1 MLWFSRGRVR
11 VRKREDK
18 IRIETLH
25 TKFFKNSKKALLSR
39 SKVLCACAC
48 VCFFISSSRIELAN
62 ENIEKREERE
72 RSRSRERERE
82 IYYIIYRERERE
94 KTKSMSTEA
103 LASNDSL
110 SEDYNNG
117 EKKNNNNNNN
127 NDRNNSIKGE
137 EEEEKE
143 WDIWRAAAYG
153 NQEKLE
159 LFVKSNASL
168 VDAKDANGFRPL
180 QWAALNNRVAIAKY
194 LLDLGADVNAGD
206 NERQTALHWAAVRG
220 ALPVAELLLQRKAK
234 LHNQDI
240 RGYTAAHVAAQYGHA
255 SMLYHFLLRW
265 NLDVN
270 CMDEDRRCPLHWGAY
285 KGYKDVVKLLLA
297 FDADVMRADREGC
310 TALHWAAIRGK
321 AEAAH
326 VLALCGGEEL
336 LKVRDTDGNTPAQ
349 LAMEKGHK
357 SLSNMLTN
365 QLVTLKEGQTWWS
378 QKGMAIFC
386 LAIVCGLTLMF
397 VNFVVVGP
405 LGTPRVDVAL
415 AAWSWMV
422 VISSVTGLIFF
433 WRVANTDPG
442 FVSTRA
448 QLAARSLKN
457 ASSSVENLVNDDI
470 DDIEKGGGG
479 GNGGGGGE
487 MTSITSAASLKWLDH
502 PELWAGNWERLCV
515 TCKIV
520 KPAGTKHCQVAKRCV
535 RRFDHY
541 CPWMGNTVGAKNH
554 RDFVIF
560 LLLETFAM
568 IVSLLVAVIR
578 VWEENPSE
586 KQRSKTG
593 VLFFVACDVSVL
605 IPVLLLVSSQ
615 LAQVARNITTN
626 ELMNLHRYAYLRA
639 SDGTFKNPF
648 DKGVFRNLVS
658 FFCVDA
664 NRRTREFEEKA
675 NGYNVAASKAA
686 SSAAQ

>member
-1 MLWFSRGRVR
+1 MEATNDIT
-11 VRKREDK
+11 KTTNED
-18 IRIETLH
+18 
-25 TKFFKNSKKALLSR
+25 
-39 SKVLCACAC
+39 
-48 VCFFISSSRIELAN
+48 SS
-62 ENIEKREERE
+62 
-72 RSRSRERERE
+72 
-82 IYYIIYRERERE
+82 
-94 KTKSMSTEA
+94 
-103 LASNDSL
+103 LASSAP
-110 SEDYNNG
+110 
-117 EKKNNNNNNN
+117 KK
-127 NDRNNSIKGE
+127 KEE

-143 WDIWRAAAYG
+143 WDVWRAAAYG

-159 LFVKSNASL
+159 FFVKNAPSSSIII
-168 VDAKDANGFRPL
+168 DAKDANGFRPL

-206 NERQTALHWAAVRG
+206 DERQTALHWAAVRG

-285 KGYKDVVKLLLA
+285 KGFKDVVKLLLA
-297 FDADVMRADREGC
+297 FDADVMRPDREGC

-336 LKVRDTDGNTPAQ
+336 LKARDTDGNTPSQ

-386 LAIVCGLTLMF
+386 LAVVCGLTLMF

-422 VISSVTGLIFF
+422 VISSITGLIFF

-448 QLAARSLKN
+448 QLAAKSLKN
-457 ASSSVENLVNDDI
+457 ASSSVENLINHSDDI
-470 DDIEKGGGG
+470 DDIEKGSGLGLGGG
-479 GNGGGGGE
+479 SSSSE
-487 MTSITSAASLKWLDH
+487 ITSSSAASSLKWLDH

-520 KPAGTKHCQVAKRCV
+520 KPAGTKHCQIAKRCV

-586 KQRSKTG
+586 KQRSKTV
-593 VLFFVACDVSVL
+593 VLFFVACDVAVL

-626 ELMNLHRYAYLRA
+626 ELMNLHRYTYLRA
-639 SDGTFKNPF
+639 TDGTFKNPF
-648 DKGVFRNLVS
+648 DKGVFKNLVS

-675 NGYNVAASKAA
+675 NTNVGGFTPKNATTKD
-686 SSAAQ
+686 

>member
-1 MLWFSRGRVR
+1 MEATNDIT
-11 VRKREDK
+11 KTTNED
-18 IRIETLH
+18 
-25 TKFFKNSKKALLSR
+25 
-39 SKVLCACAC
+39 
-48 VCFFISSSRIELAN
+48 SS
-62 ENIEKREERE
+62 
-72 RSRSRERERE
+72 
-82 IYYIIYRERERE
+82 
-94 KTKSMSTEA
+94 
-103 LASNDSL
+103 LASSAP
-110 SEDYNNG
+110 
-117 EKKNNNNNNN
+117 KK
-127 NDRNNSIKGE
+127 KEE

-143 WDIWRAAAYG
+143 WDVWRAAAYG

-159 LFVKSNASL
+159 FFVNNAPSSSIII
-168 VDAKDANGFRPL
+168 DAKDANGFRPL

-206 NERQTALHWAAVRG
+206 DERQTALHWAAVRG

-285 KGYKDVVKLLLA
+285 KGFKDVVKLLLA
-297 FDADVMRADREGC
+297 FDADVMRPDREGC

-336 LKVRDTDGNTPAQ
+336 LKARDTDGNTPSQ

-386 LAIVCGLTLMF
+386 LAVVCGLTLMF

-422 VISSVTGLIFF
+422 VISSITGLIFF

-448 QLAARSLKN
+448 QLAAKSLKN
-457 ASSSVENLVNDDI
+457 ASSSGENLINHSDDI
-470 DDIEKGGGG
+470 DDIERGSGLG
-479 GNGGGGGE
+479 
-487 MTSITSAASLKWLDH
+487 
-502 PELWAGNWERLCV
+502 
-515 TCKIV
+515 
-520 KPAGTKHCQVAKRCV
+520 
-535 RRFDHY
+535 
-541 CPWMGNTVGAKNH
+541 
-554 RDFVIF
+554 
-560 LLLETFAM
+560 
-568 IVSLLVAVIR
+568 
-578 VWEENPSE
+578 
-586 KQRSKTG
+586 
-593 VLFFVACDVSVL
+593 
-605 IPVLLLVSSQ
+605 
-615 LAQVARNITTN
+615 
-626 ELMNLHRYAYLRA
+626 
-639 SDGTFKNPF
+639 
-648 DKGVFRNLVS
+648 
-658 FFCVDA
+658 
-664 NRRTREFEEKA
+664 
-675 NGYNVAASKAA
+675 
-686 SSAAQ
+686 

>member
-1 MLWFSRGRVR
+1 MSSRGGSLDVQTNEDHTNGDDDDESGGGGGGGGQKAHQRVP
-11 VRKREDK
+11 VSEEDN
-18 IRIETLH
+18 T
-25 TKFFKNSKKALLSR
+25 TT
-39 SKVLCACAC
+39 
-48 VCFFISSSRIELAN
+48 
-62 ENIEKREERE
+62 
-72 RSRSRERERE
+72 
-82 IYYIIYRERERE
+82 
-94 KTKSMSTEA
+94 TKSE
-103 LASNDSL
+103 
-110 SEDYNNG
+110 EDNKKE
-117 EKKNNNNNNN
+117 EK
-127 NDRNNSIKGE
+127 
-137 EEEEKE
+137 EEKE
-143 WDIWRAAAYG
+143 WDVWRAAAYG
-153 NQEKLE
+153 NEEKLE
-159 LFVKSNASL
+159 QFTSADRTLINAT
-168 VDAKDANGFRPL
+168 DANGFRPL
-180 QWAALNNRVAIAKY
+180 QWAALNNRVAIANR

-206 NERQTALHWAAVRG
+206 GEKQTALHWAAVRG
-220 ALPVAELLLQRKAK
+220 ALPVAELLLQRHAT
-234 LHNQDI
+234 LHNRDI

-270 CMDEDRRCPLHWGAY
+270 CMDEDRRSPLHWGAY
-285 KGYKDVVKLLLA
+285 KGFKDVVKLLLA
-297 FDADVMRADREGC
+297 FDADVMRADKEGC
-310 TALHWAAIRGK
+310 TALHWSAIRGK

-336 LKVRDTDGNTPAQ
+336 MKARDTDGNTPAQ

-378 QKGMAIFC
+378 QKGMAVFC

-397 VNFVVVGP
+397 VNLVVVGP
-405 LGTPRVDVAL
+405 LGSPRVDVAL

-448 QLAARSLKN
+448 QLAAKSLRS
-457 ASSSVENLVNDDI
+457 ASSSVENLVHDV
-470 DDIEKGGGG
+470 DDIEKGGGVSS
-479 GNGGGGGE
+479 E
-487 MTSITSAASLKWLDH
+487 ITSSASSASLKWLDH

-520 KPAGTKHCQVAKRCV
+520 KPAGTKHCQIAKRCV

-560 LLLETFAM
+560 LILETFAM
-568 IVSLLVAVIR
+568 IVSLLVAVVR

-593 VLFFVACDVSVL
+593 ILFFVACDVSVL

-639 SDGTFKNPF
+639 ADGTFKNPF
-648 DKGVFRNLVS
+648 DKGVFKNVVS

-664 NRRTREFEEKA
+664 ARRTREFEEKA
-675 NGYNVAASKAA
+675 TTL
-686 SSAAQ
+686 SSNSSNSSNSSS

>member
-1 MLWFSRGRVR
+1 MEATNDITT
-11 VRKREDK
+11 KTTNED
-18 IRIETLH
+18 
-25 TKFFKNSKKALLSR
+25 
-39 SKVLCACAC
+39 
-48 VCFFISSSRIELAN
+48 SS
-62 ENIEKREERE
+62 
-72 RSRSRERERE
+72 
-82 IYYIIYRERERE
+82 
-94 KTKSMSTEA
+94 
-103 LASNDSL
+103 LASSAP
-110 SEDYNNG
+110 
-117 EKKNNNNNNN
+117 KK
-127 NDRNNSIKGE
+127 KEE

-143 WDIWRAAAYG
+143 WDVWRAAAYG

-159 LFVKSNASL
+159 FFVNNAPSSSIII
-168 VDAKDANGFRPL
+168 DAKDANGFRPL

-206 NERQTALHWAAVRG
+206 DERQTALHWAAVRG

-285 KGYKDVVKLLLA
+285 KGFKDVVKLLLA
-297 FDADVMRADREGC
+297 FDADVILPDREGC

-336 LKVRDTDGNTPAQ
+336 LKARDTDGNTPSQ

-386 LAIVCGLTLMF
+386 LAVVCGLTLMF

-422 VISSVTGLIFF
+422 VISSITGLIFF

-448 QLAARSLKN
+448 QLAAKSLKN
-457 ASSSVENLVNDDI
+457 ASSSVENLINHSDDI
-470 DDIEKGGGG
+470 DDIEKGSGLGLGGG
-479 GNGGGGGE
+479 SSSSE
-487 MTSITSAASLKWLDH
+487 ITSSSAASSLKWLDH

-520 KPAGTKHCQVAKRCV
+520 KPAGTKHCQIAKRCV

-593 VLFFVACDVSVL
+593 VLFFVACDAAVL

-626 ELMNLHRYAYLRA
+626 ELMNLHRYTYLRA
-639 SDGTFKNPF
+639 TDGTFKNPF
-648 DKGVFRNLVS
+648 DKGVFKNLVS

-675 NGYNVAASKAA
+675 NTNVGRFTPKNATTKD
-686 SSAAQ
+686 

>member
-1 MLWFSRGRVR
+1 MEATNDITT
-11 VRKREDK
+11 KTTNED
-18 IRIETLH
+18 
-25 TKFFKNSKKALLSR
+25 
-39 SKVLCACAC
+39 
-48 VCFFISSSRIELAN
+48 SS
-62 ENIEKREERE
+62 
-72 RSRSRERERE
+72 
-82 IYYIIYRERERE
+82 
-94 KTKSMSTEA
+94 
-103 LASNDSL
+103 LASSAP
-110 SEDYNNG
+110 
-117 EKKNNNNNNN
+117 KKE
-127 NDRNNSIKGE
+127 E

-143 WDIWRAAAYG
+143 WDVWRAAAYG

-159 LFVKSNASL
+159 FFVNNAGSSSSII
-168 VDAKDANGFRPL
+168 DAKDANGFRPL

-206 NERQTALHWAAVRG
+206 DERQTALHWAAVRG

-285 KGYKDVVKLLLA
+285 KGFKDVVKLLLA
-297 FDADVMRADREGC
+297 FDADVMRPDREGC

-336 LKVRDTDGNTPAQ
+336 LKARDTDGNTPSQ

-386 LAIVCGLTLMF
+386 LAVVCGLTLMF

-422 VISSVTGLIFF
+422 VISSITGLIFF

-448 QLAARSLKN
+448 QLAAKSLKN
-457 ASSSVENLVNDDI
+457 ASSSVENLINHSDDI
-470 DDIEKGGGG
+470 DDIEKGSGLGLGGG
-479 GNGGGGGE
+479 SSSSSE
-487 MTSITSAASLKWLDH
+487 ITSSSSSAAASSLKWLDH

-520 KPAGTKHCQVAKRCV
+520 KPAGTKHCQIAKRCV

-593 VLFFVACDVSVL
+593 VLFFVACDVAVL

-626 ELMNLHRYAYLRA
+626 ELMNLHRYTYLRA
-639 SDGTFKNPF
+639 TDGTFKNPF
-648 DKGVFRNLVS
+648 DKGVFKNLVS

-675 NGYNVAASKAA
+675 NNNVGGFKPKNATTKD
-686 SSAAQ
+686 

>member
-1 MLWFSRGRVR
+1 MSSRGGSLDVQTNEDHTNGDDDDDDDRGGGGGQKAHQRVP
-11 VRKREDK
+11 VSEEDNTT
-18 IRIETLH
+18 I
-25 TKFFKNSKKALLSR
+25 TKNEEDNKK
-39 SKVLCACAC
+39 
-48 VCFFISSSRIELAN
+48 E
-62 ENIEKREERE
+62 EK
-72 RSRSRERERE
+72 
-82 IYYIIYRERERE
+82 
-94 KTKSMSTEA
+94 
-103 LASNDSL
+103 
-110 SEDYNNG
+110 
-117 EKKNNNNNNN
+117 
-127 NDRNNSIKGE
+127 
-137 EEEEKE
+137 EEKE
-143 WDIWRAAAYG
+143 WDVWRAAAYG
-153 NQEKLE
+153 NEEKLE
-159 LFVKSNASL
+159 QFTSADRTLVNAT
-168 VDAKDANGFRPL
+168 DANGFRPL
-180 QWAALNNRVAIAKY
+180 QWAALNNRVAIANR

-206 NERQTALHWAAVRG
+206 AEKQTALHWAAVRG
-220 ALPVAELLLQRKAK
+220 ALPVAELLLQRKAT
-234 LHNQDI
+234 LHNRDI

-270 CMDEDRRCPLHWGAY
+270 CMDEDRRSPLHWGAY
-285 KGYKDVVKLLLA
+285 KGFKDVVKLLLA
-297 FDADVMRADREGC
+297 FDADVMRADKEGC
-310 TALHWAAIRGK
+310 TALHWSAIRGK

-336 LKVRDTDGNTPAQ
+336 MKARDTDGNTPAQ

-365 QLVTLKEGQTWWS
+365 QLVTLKEDQTWWS
-378 QKGMAIFC
+378 QKGMAVFC

-397 VNFVVVGP
+397 VNLVVVGP
-405 LGTPRVDVAL
+405 LGSPRVDVAL

-448 QLAARSLKN
+448 QLAAKSSRN
-457 ASSSVENLVNDDI
+457 ASSSVEILVHDV
-470 DDIEKGGGG
+470 DDIEKGGGRSS
-479 GNGGGGGE
+479 E
-487 MTSITSAASLKWLDH
+487 ITSSASSASLKWLDH

-520 KPAGTKHCQVAKRCV
+520 KPAGTKHCQIAKRCV

-568 IVSLLVAVIR
+568 IVSLLVAVVR

-593 VLFFVACDVSVL
+593 ILFFVACDVSVL

-639 SDGTFKNPF
+639 ADGTFKNPF
-648 DKGVFRNLVS
+648 DKGVFKNVVS

-664 NRRTREFEEKA
+664 ARRTREFEEKA
-675 NGYNVAASKAA
+675 TTL
-686 SSAAQ
+686 SSNSSNSSS

>member
-1 MLWFSRGRVR
+1 MEATNDITNTTN
-11 VRKREDK
+11 ED
-18 IRIETLH
+18 
-25 TKFFKNSKKALLSR
+25 
-39 SKVLCACAC
+39 
-48 VCFFISSSRIELAN
+48 SS
-62 ENIEKREERE
+62 
-72 RSRSRERERE
+72 
-82 IYYIIYRERERE
+82 
-94 KTKSMSTEA
+94 
-103 LASNDSL
+103 LASSAP
-110 SEDYNNG
+110 
-117 EKKNNNNNNN
+117 KK
-127 NDRNNSIKGE
+127 KE

-143 WDIWRAAAYG
+143 WDVWRAAAYG

-159 LFVKSNASL
+159 HFVNNAPSSSIII
-168 VDAKDANGFRPL
+168 DAKDANGFRPL

-206 NERQTALHWAAVRG
+206 DERQTALHWAAVRG

-285 KGYKDVVKLLLA
+285 KGFKDVVKLLLA
-297 FDADVMRADREGC
+297 FDADVMRPDREGC

-336 LKVRDTDGNTPAQ
+336 LKARDTDGNTPSQ

-386 LAIVCGLTLMF
+386 LAVVCGLTLMF

-422 VISSVTGLIFF
+422 VISSITGLIFF

-448 QLAARSLKN
+448 QLAAKSLKN
-457 ASSSVENLVNDDI
+457 ASSSVENLINHSDDI
-470 DDIEKGGGG
+470 DDIEKGSGSGLGGG
-479 GNGGGGGE
+479 SSSE
-487 MTSITSAASLKWLDH
+487 ITSSSAASSLKWLDH

-520 KPAGTKHCQVAKRCV
+520 KPAGTKHCQIAKRCV

-593 VLFFVACDVSVL
+593 VFFFVACDVAVL

-626 ELMNLHRYAYLRA
+626 ELMNLHRYTYLRA
-639 SDGTFKNPF
+639 TDGTFKNPF
-648 DKGVFRNLVS
+648 DKGVFKNLVS

-675 NGYNVAASKAA
+675 NINVGGFKPKNATTKD
-686 SSAAQ
+686 

>member
-1 MLWFSRGRVR
+1 MEATNDIT
-11 VRKREDK
+11 KTTNED
-18 IRIETLH
+18 
-25 TKFFKNSKKALLSR
+25 
-39 SKVLCACAC
+39 
-48 VCFFISSSRIELAN
+48 SS
-62 ENIEKREERE
+62 
-72 RSRSRERERE
+72 
-82 IYYIIYRERERE
+82 
-94 KTKSMSTEA
+94 
-103 LASNDSL
+103 LASSAP
-110 SEDYNNG
+110 
-117 EKKNNNNNNN
+117 KK
-127 NDRNNSIKGE
+127 KGE

-143 WDIWRAAAYG
+143 WDVWRAAAYG

-159 LFVKSNASL
+159 FFVNNAPSSSIII
-168 VDAKDANGFRPL
+168 DAKDANGFRPL

-206 NERQTALHWAAVRG
+206 DERQTALHWAAVRG

-234 LHNQDI
+234 LHNQDV

-285 KGYKDVVKLLLA
+285 KGFKDVVKLLLA
-297 FDADVMRADREGC
+297 FDADVMRPDREGC

-336 LKVRDTDGNTPAQ
+336 LKARDTDGNTPSQ

-386 LAIVCGLTLMF
+386 LAVVCGLTLMF

-422 VISSVTGLIFF
+422 VISSITGLIFF

-448 QLAARSLKN
+448 QLAAKSLKN
-457 ASSSVENLVNDDI
+457 ASSSVENLINHSDDI
-470 DDIEKGGGG
+470 DDIEKGSGL
-479 GNGGGGGE
+479 GGGGGSSSSE
-487 MTSITSAASLKWLDH
+487 ITSSSAASSLKWLDH

-520 KPAGTKHCQVAKRCV
+520 KPAGTKHCQIAKRCV

-541 CPWMGNTVGAKNH
+541 CPWMGNT
-554 RDFVIF
+554 
-560 LLLETFAM
+560 
-568 IVSLLVAVIR
+568 
-578 VWEENPSE
+578 
-586 KQRSKTG
+586 QRSKTG
-593 VLFFVACDVSVL
+593 VLFFVACDVAVL

-626 ELMNLHRYAYLRA
+626 ELMNLHRYTYLRA
-639 SDGTFKNPF
+639 TDGTFKNPF
-648 DKGVFRNLVS
+648 DKGVFKNLVS

-675 NGYNVAASKAA
+675 NTNVGGFTPKNATTKD
-686 SSAAQ
+686 

>member
-1 MLWFSRGRVR
+1 MEATNDIT
-11 VRKREDK
+11 KTTNED
-18 IRIETLH
+18 
-25 TKFFKNSKKALLSR
+25 
-39 SKVLCACAC
+39 
-48 VCFFISSSRIELAN
+48 SS
-62 ENIEKREERE
+62 
-72 RSRSRERERE
+72 
-82 IYYIIYRERERE
+82 
-94 KTKSMSTEA
+94 
-103 LASNDSL
+103 LASSAP
-110 SEDYNNG
+110 
-117 EKKNNNNNNN
+117 KK
-127 NDRNNSIKGE
+127 KEE

-143 WDIWRAAAYG
+143 WDVWRAAAYG

-159 LFVKSNASL
+159 FFVNNAPSSSIII
-168 VDAKDANGFRPL
+168 DAKDANGFRPL

-206 NERQTALHWAAVRG
+206 DERQTALHWAAVRG

-285 KGYKDVVKLLLA
+285 KGFKDVVKLLLA
-297 FDADVMRADREGC
+297 FDADVMRPDREGC

-336 LKVRDTDGNTPAQ
+336 LKARDTDGNTPSQ

-386 LAIVCGLTLMF
+386 LAVVCGLTLMF

-422 VISSVTGLIFF
+422 VISSITGLIFF

-448 QLAARSLKN
+448 QLAAKSLKN
-457 ASSSVENLVNDDI
+457 ASSSVENLINHSDDI
-470 DDIEKGGGG
+470 DDIEKGSGLGLGGG
-479 GNGGGGGE
+479 SSSSE
-487 MTSITSAASLKWLDH
+487 ITSSSAASSLKWLDH

-520 KPAGTKHCQVAKRCV
+520 KPAGTKHCQIAKRCV

-593 VLFFVACDVSVL
+593 VLFFVACDAAVL

-626 ELMNLHRYAYLRA
+626 ELMNLHRYTYLRA
-639 SDGTFKNPF
+639 TDGTFKNPF
-648 DKGVFRNLVS
+648 DKGVFKNLVS

-675 NGYNVAASKAA
+675 NTNVGGFTPKNATTKD
-686 SSAAQ
+686 

>member
-1 MLWFSRGRVR
+1 MEATNDIT
-11 VRKREDK
+11 KTTNED
-18 IRIETLH
+18 
-25 TKFFKNSKKALLSR
+25 
-39 SKVLCACAC
+39 
-48 VCFFISSSRIELAN
+48 SS
-62 ENIEKREERE
+62 
-72 RSRSRERERE
+72 
-82 IYYIIYRERERE
+82 
-94 KTKSMSTEA
+94 
-103 LASNDSL
+103 LASSAP
-110 SEDYNNG
+110 
-117 EKKNNNNNNN
+117 KK
-127 NDRNNSIKGE
+127 KEE

-143 WDIWRAAAYG
+143 WDVWRAAAYG

-159 LFVKSNASL
+159 FFVNNAPSSSIII
-168 VDAKDANGFRPL
+168 DAKDANGFRPL

-206 NERQTALHWAAVRG
+206 DERQTALHWAAVRG

-285 KGYKDVVKLLLA
+285 KGFKDVVKLLLA
-297 FDADVMRADREGC
+297 FDADVILPDREGC

-336 LKVRDTDGNTPAQ
+336 LKARDTDGNTPSQ

-386 LAIVCGLTLMF
+386 LAVVCGLTLMF

-422 VISSVTGLIFF
+422 VISSITGLIFF

-448 QLAARSLKN
+448 QLAAKSLKN
-457 ASSSVENLVNDDI
+457 ASSSVENLINHSDDI
-470 DDIEKGGGG
+470 DDIEKRSGLGLGGGSSSS
-479 GNGGGGGE
+479 E
-487 MTSITSAASLKWLDH
+487 ITSSSAASSLKWLDH

-520 KPAGTKHCQVAKRCV
+520 KPAGTKHCQIAKRCV

-593 VLFFVACDVSVL
+593 VLFFVACDAAVL

-626 ELMNLHRYAYLRA
+626 ELMNLHRYTYLRA
-639 SDGTFKNPF
+639 TDGTFKNPF
-648 DKGVFRNLVS
+648 DKGVFKNLVS

-675 NGYNVAASKAA
+675 NTNVGRFTPKNATTKD
-686 SSAAQ
+686 

>member
-1 MLWFSRGRVR
+1 MEATNDIT
-11 VRKREDK
+11 KTTNED
-18 IRIETLH
+18 
-25 TKFFKNSKKALLSR
+25 
-39 SKVLCACAC
+39 
-48 VCFFISSSRIELAN
+48 SS
-62 ENIEKREERE
+62 
-72 RSRSRERERE
+72 
-82 IYYIIYRERERE
+82 
-94 KTKSMSTEA
+94 
-103 LASNDSL
+103 LASSAP
-110 SEDYNNG
+110 
-117 EKKNNNNNNN
+117 KK
-127 NDRNNSIKGE
+127 KE
-137 EEEEKE
+137 EEDEEKE
-143 WDIWRAAAYG
+143 WDVWRAAAYG

-159 LFVKSNASL
+159 FFVNNAPSSSIII
-168 VDAKDANGFRPL
+168 DAKDANGFRPL

-206 NERQTALHWAAVRG
+206 DERQTALHWAAVRG

-285 KGYKDVVKLLLA
+285 KGFKDVVKLLLA
-297 FDADVMRADREGC
+297 FDADVMRPDREGC

-336 LKVRDTDGNTPAQ
+336 LKARDTDGNTPSQ

-386 LAIVCGLTLMF
+386 LAVVCGLTLMF

-422 VISSVTGLIFF
+422 VISSITGLIFF

-448 QLAARSLKN
+448 QLAAKSLKN
-457 ASSSVENLVNDDI
+457 ASSSVENLINHSDDI
-470 DDIEKGGGG
+470 DDIEKGSGLGLGGG
-479 GNGGGGGE
+479 SSSSE
-487 MTSITSAASLKWLDH
+487 ITSSSAASSLKWLDH

-515 TCKIV
+515 TCKLV
-520 KPAGTKHCQVAKRCV
+520 KTTTVRGWATRLARKITATLSSFCSWKRS
-535 RRFDHY
+535 
-541 CPWMGNTVGAKNH
+541 P
-554 RDFVIF
+554 
-560 LLLETFAM
+560 
-568 IVSLLVAVIR
+568 
-578 VWEENPSE
+578 
-586 KQRSKTG
+586 
-593 VLFFVACDVSVL
+593 
-605 IPVLLLVSSQ
+605 
-615 LAQVARNITTN
+615 
-626 ELMNLHRYAYLRA
+626 
-639 SDGTFKNPF
+639 
-648 DKGVFRNLVS
+648 
-658 FFCVDA
+658 
-664 NRRTREFEEKA
+664 
-675 NGYNVAASKAA
+675 
-686 SSAAQ
+686 

>member
-1 MLWFSRGRVR
+1 MEATNDITT
-11 VRKREDK
+11 KTTNED
-18 IRIETLH
+18 
-25 TKFFKNSKKALLSR
+25 
-39 SKVLCACAC
+39 
-48 VCFFISSSRIELAN
+48 SS
-62 ENIEKREERE
+62 
-72 RSRSRERERE
+72 
-82 IYYIIYRERERE
+82 
-94 KTKSMSTEA
+94 
-103 LASNDSL
+103 LASSAP
-110 SEDYNNG
+110 
-117 EKKNNNNNNN
+117 KK
-127 NDRNNSIKGE
+127 KEE

-143 WDIWRAAAYG
+143 WDVWRAAAYG

-159 LFVKSNASL
+159 FFVNNAPSSSIII
-168 VDAKDANGFRPL
+168 DAKDANGFRPL

-206 NERQTALHWAAVRG
+206 DERQTALHWAAVRG

-285 KGYKDVVKLLLA
+285 KGFKDVVKLLLA
-297 FDADVMRADREGC
+297 FDADVILPDREGC

-336 LKVRDTDGNTPAQ
+336 LKARDTDGNTPSQ

-386 LAIVCGLTLMF
+386 LAVVCGLTLMF

-422 VISSVTGLIFF
+422 VISSITGLIFF

-448 QLAARSLKN
+448 QLAAKSLKN
-457 ASSSVENLVNDDI
+457 ASSSVENLINHSDDI
-470 DDIEKGGGG
+470 DDIEKGSGLGLGGG
-479 GNGGGGGE
+479 SSSSE
-487 MTSITSAASLKWLDH
+487 ITSSSAASSLKWLDH

-520 KPAGTKHCQVAKRCV
+520 KPAGTKHCQIAKRCV

-593 VLFFVACDVSVL
+593 VLFFVACDAAVL

-626 ELMNLHRYAYLRA
+626 ELMNLHRYTYLRA
-639 SDGTFKNPF
+639 TDGTFKNPF
-648 DKGVFRNLVS
+648 DKGVFKNLVS

-675 NGYNVAASKAA
+675 NTNVGGFTPKNATTKD
-686 SSAAQ
+686 

>member
-1 MLWFSRGRVR
+1 MEATNDITT
-11 VRKREDK
+11 KTTNED
-18 IRIETLH
+18 
-25 TKFFKNSKKALLSR
+25 
-39 SKVLCACAC
+39 
-48 VCFFISSSRIELAN
+48 SS
-62 ENIEKREERE
+62 
-72 RSRSRERERE
+72 
-82 IYYIIYRERERE
+82 
-94 KTKSMSTEA
+94 
-103 LASNDSL
+103 LASSAP
-110 SEDYNNG
+110 
-117 EKKNNNNNNN
+117 KK
-127 NDRNNSIKGE
+127 KEE

-143 WDIWRAAAYG
+143 WDVWRAAAYG

-159 LFVKSNASL
+159 FFVNNAPSSSIII
-168 VDAKDANGFRPL
+168 DAKDANGFRPL

-206 NERQTALHWAAVRG
+206 DERQTALHWAAVRG

-285 KGYKDVVKLLLA
+285 KGFKDVVKLLLA
-297 FDADVMRADREGC
+297 FDADVILPDREGC

-336 LKVRDTDGNTPAQ
+336 LKARDTDGNTPSQ

-386 LAIVCGLTLMF
+386 LAVVCGLTLMF

-422 VISSVTGLIFF
+422 VISSITGLIFF

-448 QLAARSLKN
+448 QLAAKSLKN
-457 ASSSVENLVNDDI
+457 ASSSVENLINHSDDI
-470 DDIEKGGGG
+470 DDIEKGSGLGLGGG
-479 GNGGGGGE
+479 
-487 MTSITSAASLKWLDH
+487 SSSSQITSSSAASSLKWLDH

-520 KPAGTKHCQVAKRCV
+520 KPAGTKHCQIAKRCV

-593 VLFFVACDVSVL
+593 VLFFVACDAAVL

-626 ELMNLHRYAYLRA
+626 ELMNLHRYTYLRA
-639 SDGTFKNPF
+639 TDGTFKNPF
-648 DKGVFRNLVS
+648 DKGVFKNLVS

-675 NGYNVAASKAA
+675 NTNVGGFTPKNATTKD
-686 SSAAQ
+686 

>member
-1 MLWFSRGRVR
+1 MEATNDITNTTN
-11 VRKREDK
+11 ED
-18 IRIETLH
+18 
-25 TKFFKNSKKALLSR
+25 
-39 SKVLCACAC
+39 
-48 VCFFISSSRIELAN
+48 SS
-62 ENIEKREERE
+62 
-72 RSRSRERERE
+72 
-82 IYYIIYRERERE
+82 
-94 KTKSMSTEA
+94 
-103 LASNDSL
+103 LASSAP
-110 SEDYNNG
+110 
-117 EKKNNNNNNN
+117 KK
-127 NDRNNSIKGE
+127 KE

-143 WDIWRAAAYG
+143 WDVWRAAAYG

-159 LFVKSNASL
+159 HFVNNAPSSSIII
-168 VDAKDANGFRPL
+168 DAKDANGFRPL

-206 NERQTALHWAAVRG
+206 DERQTALHWAAVRG

-285 KGYKDVVKLLLA
+285 KGFKDVVKLLLA
-297 FDADVMRADREGC
+297 FDADVMRPDREGC

-326 VLALCGGEEL
+326 VLALRGGEEL
-336 LKVRDTDGNTPAQ
+336 LKARDTDGNTPSQ

-386 LAIVCGLTLMF
+386 LAVVCGLTLMF

-422 VISSVTGLIFF
+422 VISSITGLIFF

-448 QLAARSLKN
+448 QLAAKSLKN
-457 ASSSVENLVNDDI
+457 ASSSVENLINHSDDI
-470 DDIEKGGGG
+470 DDIEKGSGSGLGGG
-479 GNGGGGGE
+479 SSSE
-487 MTSITSAASLKWLDH
+487 ITSSSAASSLKWLDH

-520 KPAGTKHCQVAKRCV
+520 KPAGTKHCQIAKRCV

-593 VLFFVACDVSVL
+593 VFFFVACDVAVL

-626 ELMNLHRYAYLRA
+626 ELMNLHRYTYLRA
-639 SDGTFKNPF
+639 TDGTFKNPF
-648 DKGVFRNLVS
+648 DKGVFKNLVS

-675 NGYNVAASKAA
+675 NINVGGFKPKNATTKD
-686 SSAAQ
+686 

>member
-1 MLWFSRGRVR
+1 MEATNDIT
-11 VRKREDK
+11 KTTNED
-18 IRIETLH
+18 
-25 TKFFKNSKKALLSR
+25 
-39 SKVLCACAC
+39 
-48 VCFFISSSRIELAN
+48 SS
-62 ENIEKREERE
+62 
-72 RSRSRERERE
+72 
-82 IYYIIYRERERE
+82 
-94 KTKSMSTEA
+94 
-103 LASNDSL
+103 LASSAP
-110 SEDYNNG
+110 
-117 EKKNNNNNNN
+117 KK
-127 NDRNNSIKGE
+127 KEE

-143 WDIWRAAAYG
+143 WDVWRAAAYG

-159 LFVKSNASL
+159 FFVNNAPSSSIII
-168 VDAKDANGFRPL
+168 DAKDANGFRPL

-206 NERQTALHWAAVRG
+206 DERQTALHWAAVRG

-285 KGYKDVVKLLLA
+285 KGFKDVVKLLLA
-297 FDADVMRADREGC
+297 FDADVILPDREGC

-336 LKVRDTDGNTPAQ
+336 LKARDTDGNTPSQ

-386 LAIVCGLTLMF
+386 LAVVCGLTLMF

-422 VISSVTGLIFF
+422 VISSITGLIFF

-448 QLAARSLKN
+448 QLAAKSLKN
-457 ASSSVENLVNDDI
+457 ASSSVENLINHSDDI
-470 DDIEKGGGG
+470 DDIEKGSGLGLGGG
-479 GNGGGGGE
+479 SSSSE
-487 MTSITSAASLKWLDH
+487 ITSSSAASSLKWLDH

-520 KPAGTKHCQVAKRCV
+520 KPAGTKHCQIAKRCV

-593 VLFFVACDVSVL
+593 VLFFVACDAAVL

-626 ELMNLHRYAYLRA
+626 ELMNLHRYTYLRA
-639 SDGTFKNPF
+639 TDGTFKNPF
-648 DKGVFRNLVS
+648 DKGVFKNLVS

-675 NGYNVAASKAA
+675 NTNVGGFTPKNATTKD
-686 SSAAQ
+686 

>member
-1 MLWFSRGRVR
+1 MSSGSLDVQTNGDHTDDDDRGGGGQ
-11 VRKREDK
+11 
-18 IRIETLH
+18 
-25 TKFFKNSKKALLSR
+25 KAQLLSEEDNNKNGGIIR
-39 SKVLCACAC
+39 TTTTPA
-48 VCFFISSSRIELAN
+48 
-62 ENIEKREERE
+62 ENK
-72 RSRSRERERE
+72 
-82 IYYIIYRERERE
+82 
-94 KTKSMSTEA
+94 
-103 LASNDSL
+103 
-110 SEDYNNG
+110 
-117 EKKNNNNNNN
+117 
-127 NDRNNSIKGE
+127 
-137 EEEEKE
+137 EEEKE
-143 WDIWRAAAYG
+143 WDVWRAAAYG
-153 NQEKLE
+153 NEEKLE
-159 LFVKSNASL
+159 QFTSADRTL
-168 VDAKDANGFRPL
+168 VDATDANGFRPL
-180 QWAALNNRVAIAKY
+180 QWAALNNRVAIAKR

-206 NERQTALHWAAVRG
+206 AEKQTALHWAAVRG
-220 ALPVAELLLQRKAK
+220 ALPVAELLLQRKAT
-234 LHNQDI
+234 LHNRDI

-270 CMDEDRRCPLHWGAY
+270 CMDEDRRSPLHWGAY
-285 KGYKDVVKLLLA
+285 KGFKDVVKLLLA
-297 FDADVMRADREGC
+297 FDADVMRADKEGC
-310 TALHWAAIRGK
+310 TALHWSAIRGK

-336 LKVRDTDGNTPAQ
+336 MKARDTDGNTPAQ

-378 QKGMAIFC
+378 QKGMAVFC

-397 VNFVVVGP
+397 VNLVVVGP
-405 LGTPRVDVAL
+405 LGSPRVDVAL

-448 QLAARSLKN
+448 QLAAKSSRN
-457 ASSSVENLVNDDI
+457 ASSSVENLVHDV
-470 DDIEKGGGG
+470 DDIEKGGGVSS
-479 GNGGGGGE
+479 E
-487 MTSITSAASLKWLDH
+487 ITSSASSASLKWLDH

-520 KPAGTKHCQVAKRCV
+520 KPAGTKHCQIAKRCV

-568 IVSLLVAVIR
+568 IVSLLVAVVR

-593 VLFFVACDVSVL
+593 ILFFVACDVSVL

-639 SDGTFKNPF
+639 ADGTFKNPF
-648 DKGVFRNLVS
+648 DKGVFKNVVS

-664 NRRTREFEEKA
+664 ARRTREFEEKA
-675 NGYNVAASKAA
+675 TTL
-686 SSAAQ
+686 SSNSSS

>member
-1 MLWFSRGRVR
+1 MEATNDITT
-11 VRKREDK
+11 KTTNED
-18 IRIETLH
+18 
-25 TKFFKNSKKALLSR
+25 
-39 SKVLCACAC
+39 
-48 VCFFISSSRIELAN
+48 SS
-62 ENIEKREERE
+62 
-72 RSRSRERERE
+72 
-82 IYYIIYRERERE
+82 
-94 KTKSMSTEA
+94 
-103 LASNDSL
+103 LASSAP
-110 SEDYNNG
+110 
-117 EKKNNNNNNN
+117 KK
-127 NDRNNSIKGE
+127 KEE

-143 WDIWRAAAYG
+143 WDVWRAAAYG

-159 LFVKSNASL
+159 FFVNNAPSSSIII
-168 VDAKDANGFRPL
+168 DAKDANGFRPL

-206 NERQTALHWAAVRG
+206 DERQTALHWAAVRG

-285 KGYKDVVKLLLA
+285 KGFKDVVKLLLA
-297 FDADVMRADREGC
+297 FDADVILPDREGC

-336 LKVRDTDGNTPAQ
+336 LKARDTDGNTPSQ

-386 LAIVCGLTLMF
+386 LAVVCGLTLMF

-422 VISSVTGLIFF
+422 VISSITGLIFF

-448 QLAARSLKN
+448 QLAAKSLKN
-457 ASSSVENLVNDDI
+457 ASSSVENLINHSDDI
-470 DDIEKGGGG
+470 DDIEKGSGGG
-479 GNGGGGGE
+479 LGGGSSSSE
-487 MTSITSAASLKWLDH
+487 ITSSSAASSLKWLDH

-520 KPAGTKHCQVAKRCV
+520 KPAGTKHCQIAKRCV

-593 VLFFVACDVSVL
+593 VLFFVACDVTVL

-626 ELMNLHRYAYLRA
+626 ELMNLHRYTYLRA
-639 SDGTFKNPF
+639 TDGTFKNPF
-648 DKGVFRNLVS
+648 DKGVFKNLVS

-675 NGYNVAASKAA
+675 NTNVGRFTPKNATTKD
-686 SSAAQ
+686 

>member
-1 MLWFSRGRVR
+1 MEATNDITT
-11 VRKREDK
+11 KTTNED
-18 IRIETLH
+18 
-25 TKFFKNSKKALLSR
+25 
-39 SKVLCACAC
+39 
-48 VCFFISSSRIELAN
+48 SS
-62 ENIEKREERE
+62 
-72 RSRSRERERE
+72 
-82 IYYIIYRERERE
+82 
-94 KTKSMSTEA
+94 
-103 LASNDSL
+103 LASSAP
-110 SEDYNNG
+110 
-117 EKKNNNNNNN
+117 KK
-127 NDRNNSIKGE
+127 KEE

-143 WDIWRAAAYG
+143 WDVWRAAAYG

-159 LFVKSNASL
+159 FFVNNAPSSSIII
-168 VDAKDANGFRPL
+168 DAKDANGFRPL

-206 NERQTALHWAAVRG
+206 DERQTALHWAAVRG

-285 KGYKDVVKLLLA
+285 KGFKDVVKLLLA
-297 FDADVMRADREGC
+297 FDADVMRPDREGC

-336 LKVRDTDGNTPAQ
+336 LKARDTDGNTPSQ

-386 LAIVCGLTLMF
+386 LAVVCGLTLMF

-422 VISSVTGLIFF
+422 VISSITGLIFF

-448 QLAARSLKN
+448 QLAAKSLKN
-457 ASSSVENLVNDDI
+457 ASSSVENLINHSDDI
-470 DDIEKGGGG
+470 DDIEKGSGLGLGGG
-479 GNGGGGGE
+479 SSSSE
-487 MTSITSAASLKWLDH
+487 ITSSSAASSLKWLDH

-520 KPAGTKHCQVAKRCV
+520 KPAGTKHCQIAKRCV

-593 VLFFVACDVSVL
+593 VLFFVACDAAVL

-626 ELMNLHRYAYLRA
+626 ELMNLHRYTYLRA
-639 SDGTFKNPF
+639 TDGTFKNPF
-648 DKGVFRNLVS
+648 DKGVFKNLVS

-675 NGYNVAASKAA
+675 NTNVGRFTPKNATTKD
-686 SSAAQ
+686 

>member
-1 MLWFSRGRVR
+1 MEATNDITT
-11 VRKREDK
+11 KTTNED
-18 IRIETLH
+18 
-25 TKFFKNSKKALLSR
+25 
-39 SKVLCACAC
+39 
-48 VCFFISSSRIELAN
+48 SS
-62 ENIEKREERE
+62 
-72 RSRSRERERE
+72 
-82 IYYIIYRERERE
+82 
-94 KTKSMSTEA
+94 
-103 LASNDSL
+103 LASSAP
-110 SEDYNNG
+110 
-117 EKKNNNNNNN
+117 KK
-127 NDRNNSIKGE
+127 KEE

-143 WDIWRAAAYG
+143 WDVWRAAAYG

-159 LFVKSNASL
+159 FFVNNAPSSSIII
-168 VDAKDANGFRPL
+168 DAKDANGFRPL

-206 NERQTALHWAAVRG
+206 DERQTALHWAAVRG

-285 KGYKDVVKLLLA
+285 KGFKDVVKLLLA
-297 FDADVMRADREGC
+297 FDADVMRPDREGC

-336 LKVRDTDGNTPAQ
+336 LKARDTDGNTPSQ

-386 LAIVCGLTLMF
+386 LAVVCGLTLMF

-422 VISSVTGLIFF
+422 VISSITGLIFF

-448 QLAARSLKN
+448 QLAAKSLKN
-457 ASSSVENLVNDDI
+457 ASSSVENLINHSDDI
-470 DDIEKGGGG
+470 DDIEKRSGLGLGGGSSSS
-479 GNGGGGGE
+479 E
-487 MTSITSAASLKWLDH
+487 ITSSSAASSLKWLDH

-520 KPAGTKHCQVAKRCV
+520 KPAGTKHCQIAKRCV

-593 VLFFVACDVSVL
+593 VLFFVACDVTVL

-626 ELMNLHRYAYLRA
+626 ELMNLHRYTYLRA
-639 SDGTFKNPF
+639 TDGTFKNPF
-648 DKGVFRNLVS
+648 DKGVFKNLVS

-675 NGYNVAASKAA
+675 NTNVGRFTPKNATTKD
-686 SSAAQ
+686 

>member
-1 MLWFSRGRVR
+1 MEATNDIT
-11 VRKREDK
+11 KTTNED
-18 IRIETLH
+18 
-25 TKFFKNSKKALLSR
+25 
-39 SKVLCACAC
+39 
-48 VCFFISSSRIELAN
+48 SS
-62 ENIEKREERE
+62 
-72 RSRSRERERE
+72 
-82 IYYIIYRERERE
+82 
-94 KTKSMSTEA
+94 
-103 LASNDSL
+103 LASSAP
-110 SEDYNNG
+110 
-117 EKKNNNNNNN
+117 KK
-127 NDRNNSIKGE
+127 KEE

-143 WDIWRAAAYG
+143 WDVWRAAAYG

-159 LFVKSNASL
+159 FFVNNAPSSSIII
-168 VDAKDANGFRPL
+168 DAKDANGFRPL

-206 NERQTALHWAAVRG
+206 DERQTALHWAAVRG

-285 KGYKDVVKLLLA
+285 KGFKDVVKLLLA
-297 FDADVMRADREGC
+297 FDADVILPDREGC

-336 LKVRDTDGNTPAQ
+336 LKARDTDGNTPSQ

-386 LAIVCGLTLMF
+386 LAVVCGLTLMF
-397 VNFVVVGP
+397 VNLVVVGP

-422 VISSVTGLIFF
+422 VISSITGLIFF

-448 QLAARSLKN
+448 QLAAKSLKN
-457 ASSSVENLVNDDI
+457 ASSSVENLINHSDDI
-470 DDIEKGGGG
+470 DDIEKGSGLGLGGG
-479 GNGGGGGE
+479 SSSSE
-487 MTSITSAASLKWLDH
+487 ITSSSAASSLKWLDH

-520 KPAGTKHCQVAKRCV
+520 KPAGTKHCQIAKRCV

-593 VLFFVACDVSVL
+593 VLFFVACDAAVL

-626 ELMNLHRYAYLRA
+626 ELMNLHRYTYLRA
-639 SDGTFKNPF
+639 TDGTFKNPF
-648 DKGVFRNLVS
+648 DKGVFKNLVS

-675 NGYNVAASKAA
+675 NTNVGRFTPKNATTKD
-686 SSAAQ
+686 